1 MQKMV
6 GLLAIVAGLL
16 TGCMLG
22 PDYQRPAVPVPT
34 QFRSAAQPAPGQ
46 EAVSL
51 ADMQWFAL
59 FQDERLQALIRTA
72 LENNYDVRIA
82 VTRVLEAQA
91 QLGVTRSFLLPT
103 IDGTAGVARQRLSEE
118 NFIPIPSGVSPEGN
132 AFALGLLLSW
142 EADIWGRIRR
152 ETEAARAEL
161 LSTEWGRRAV
171 LVTVISQVA
180 SAYFAL
186 RDLDSELEI
195 AQRTLALRQQSLRL
209 TQLREER
216 GVGTNLDVRQ
226 AETLVYGAAATI
238 PDLERQ
244 IVQTENAI
252 RLLLAQPPG
261 DILRGRTLTEQR
273 VPPEI
278 PAGLPAALLER
289 RPDIRASEELLVA
302 ANAQIGAAKALYFPR
317 ISITGLLGIESAEL
331 SNFVKSSA
339 LTWSIGAD
347 ALQPIFN
354 YGRIRSINEATKA
367 RYLQLLVQYEQTIQ
381 TAFREVSDALIG
393 YYKTREQRAQQE
405 LLVGAQQDRTVLAN
419 KRFFGG
425 LDSYLQVLEAE
436 RDLFQAELTLAR
448 LQREELLNIVG
459 LYRALGGGWESVT
472 TTADARAGSAAL
484 VQPAAGP

>member
-34 QFRSAAQPAPGQ
+34 EFRSAEQPAPGR

-51 ADMQWFAL
+51 ADLQWFVL

-72 LENNYDVRIA
+72 LENNYDLRIA

-103 IDGTAGVARQRLSEE
+103 IDGTAGVARRRLSEE
-118 NFIPIPSGVSPEGN
+118 NIIPVPEGVSPTGN

-142 EADIWGRIRR
+142 EADVWGRIRR

-171 LVTVISQVA
+171 LVTVIATVA
-180 SAYFAL
+180 SSYFAL

-195 AQRTLALRQQSLRL
+195 ARRTLAVRQESLRL
-209 TQLREER
+209 TQLREEH

-244 IVQTENAI
+244 MVQTENAI

-261 DILRGRTLTEQR
+261 DILRGRTLTEQPA
-273 VPPEI
+273 PPEI

-302 ANAQIGAAKALYFPR
+302 ANARIGAAKALYFPR

-354 YGRIRSINEATKA
+354 YGRIRSINEGTKA

-393 YYKTREQRAQQE
+393 YYKTREQRVQQE
-405 LLVGAQQDRTVLAN
+405 LLVGAQQDRTSLAN

-425 LDSYLQVLEAE
+425 LDTYLQVLDAE
-436 RDLFQAELTLAR
+436 RDLFQAELTLVR
-448 LQREELLNIVG
+448 LQRDELLNIVG

-472 TTADARAGSAAL
+472 TTADVRAGSATL
-484 VQPAAGP
+484 VKPAAGQ

>member
-22 PDYQRPAVPVPT
+22 PDYQRPAVPVPAEY
-34 QFRSAAQPAPGQ
+34 RSAEQPAPGR

-103 IDGTAGVARQRLSEE
+103 IDGTAGVARQRVSQE

-132 AFALGLLLSW
+132 AFALGLALNW
-142 EADIWGRIRR
+142 EVDVWGRIRR

-186 RDLDSELEI
+186 RDLDNELEI
-195 AQRTLALRQQSLRL
+195 AQRTLASRQKSLRL
-209 TQLREER
+209 TQLRLER
-216 GVGTNLDVRQ
+216 GVSTALDVRQ

-244 IVQTENAI
+244 MVQTENAI

-261 DILRGRTLTEQR
+261 DILRGRTLTEQPA
-273 VPPEI
+273 PPEI

-331 SNFVKSSA
+331 SNFVKSRA

-354 YGRIRSINEATKA
+354 YGRIRSINAATQA

-381 TAFREVSDALIG
+381 TSFREVSDALIG
-393 YYKTREQRAQQE
+393 YYKTREQRVQQE

-425 LDSYLQVLEAE
+425 LDTYLQVLDAE
-436 RDLFQAELTLAR
+436 RDLFEAELALSR
-448 LQREELLNIVG
+448 LQRDELLNLVG

-472 TTADARAGSAAL
+472 GPADVSAGSAAL
-484 VQPAAGP
+484 VTPTAGR